1 MAEHI
6 CNREFLYEFYRH
18 LAFDCLELRNID
30 EGTLRFRNLEELSLV
45 QNQIKVGLI

>member
-18 LAFDCLELRNID
+18 LAFHGQELRTID
-30 EGTLRFRNLEELSLV
+30 EGSLRFRNLGELSLV
-45 QNQIKVGLI
+45 QNQIKVSRI